1 MNIISYLP
9 KIEKYLVIFSLTAFF
24 FFWGLKLE
32 YFQARL
38 LVFLPLL
45 IIIYQTY
52 KNRNYNFVKLPAIIL
67 GCLLIHLMAV
77 KYFFGIFNFITIIYS
92 IFLTFIA
99 IILSYY
105 KELILKNLYL
115 IVNTFIFIT
124 PIIIFI
130 NLYLSLVLSAENS
143 SLPTI
148 DLFINCDR
156 SAISFGKF
164 IFQENSHFSMMA
176 VPVILSFFFLKKKL
190 LTNLN
195 KIFFAVFLI
204 INIIFFSTTLL
215 VSLILCSLYFI
226 FYLLINNSIGFNLT
240 KYDKLNNNLLSL
252 NITFQKNFKK
262 IIILFIVVIVSY
274 GISVLPTCKK
284 KIYET
289 VYLITKVENEI
300 SIANKNDQQTAD
312 KRYEV
317 NSSSSTFYYSLL
329 VTLESL
335 KKFSLIGVG
344 INNYETAFNSA
355 AEGLRWFIDKEGDRK
370 IHDYAAS
377 VNKQDGYNN
386 FSKILVEFGILSLL
400 LIPVFLKFMF
410 SNKVNLFHKVFFSS
424 LVITQLLKGAG
435 YFNGGFIVAILF
447 ILIIIFDNDKI
458 NYS

>member
-9 KIEKYLVIFSLTAFF
+9 KIEKYLIILSLTAFF
-24 FFWGLKLE
+24 FFWGLKLG

-67 GCLLIHLMAV
+67 GCLLIHLIAV

-130 NLYLSLVLSAENS
+130 NLYISLGHAAVSG

-164 IFQENSHFSMMA
+164 IFKENSHFSMMA

-262 IIILFIVVIVSY
+262 IIILLIVVIISY
-274 GISVLPTCKK
+274 GISVLPSCKR

-300 SIANKNDQQTAD
+300 TIANNQQSDLNA
-312 KRYEV
+312 
-317 NSSSSTFYYSLL
+317 SSSTFYYSLL
-329 VTLESL
+329 VMLESL
-335 KKFSLIGVG
+335 KTFNLIGVG

-355 AEGLRWFIDKEGDRK
+355 AEDLRWFIDKEGGQK
-370 IHDYAAS
+370 IHKYAAS

-435 YFNGGFIVAILF
+435 YFNGGFILAILF
-447 ILIIIFDNDKI
+447 IIMIVFDNDKI
-458 NYS
+458 NYP

>member
-1 MNIISYLP
+1 MNLHFYLP

-45 IIIYQTY
+45 TIIYQTY
-52 KNRNYNFVKLPAIIL
+52 KNRNYNFIKLPAIIL
-67 GCLLIHLMAV
+67 GCLLVHLMAV

-92 IFLTFIA
+92 IFLTFIG

-105 KELILKNLYL
+105 KELILKNLHL
-115 IVNTFIFIT
+115 IVNNFIFIT

-130 NLYLSLVLSAENS
+130 NLYISINYAAENV
-143 SLPTI
+143 SLPII

-156 SAISFGKF
+156 SALSFGKF
-164 IFQENSHFSMMA
+164 IFKENSHFSMMA
-176 VPVILSFFFLKKKL
+176 APVILSFFFLKKEL

-195 KIFFAVFLI
+195 KTFFTIFVI

-240 KYDKLNNNLLSL
+240 KYDKFNNNLLSL
-252 NITFQKNFKK
+252 NITFKKNFKK
-262 IIILFIVVIVSY
+262 IIILFIVIVISV
-274 GISVLPTCKK
+274 GISVLPSCKR

-289 VYLITKVENEI
+289 IYLITKVENEI
-300 SIANKNDQQTAD
+300 TIANNQESD
-312 KRYEV
+312 V
-317 NSSSSTFYYSLL
+317 NSSSSTFFYSLL
-329 VTLESL
+329 VMLESL
-335 KKFSLIGVG
+335 KTFNLIGVG
-344 INNYETAFNSA
+344 INNYEVAFNSA
-355 AEGLRWFIDKEGDRK
+355 APELRWFIDKKGNKK

-386 FSKILVEFGILSLL
+386 FSKLLVEFGILSLL
-400 LIPVFLKFMF
+400 LIPVFLKFLF
-410 SNKVNLFHKVFFSS
+410 SNKINLFHKFFFSS

-447 ILIIIFDNDKI
+447 VLIIIFDNSKT

>member
-1 MNIISYLP
+1 MNLHFYLP

-45 IIIYQTY
+45 TIIYQTY
-52 KNRNYNFVKLPAIIL
+52 KNRNYNFIKLPAIIL
-67 GCLLIHLMAV
+67 GCLLVHLMVV
-77 KYFFGIFNFITIIYS
+77 KYFFGIFNFITIIHS
-92 IFLTFIA
+92 IFLTFIG

-115 IVNTFIFIT
+115 IVNSFIFIT

-130 NLYLSLVLSAENS
+130 NLYISINYAAEDI

-164 IFQENSHFSMMA
+164 IFKENSHFSMMA
-176 VPVILSFFFLKKKL
+176 VPVILSFFFLKKEL

-195 KIFFAVFLI
+195 KTFFTIFVI

-262 IIILFIVVIVSY
+262 IIILLIVMAVSFC
-274 GISVLPTCKK
+274 ISVLPTCKR

-300 SIANKNDQQTAD
+300 TIANNQQSD
-312 KRYEV
+312 V
-317 NSSSSTFYYSLL
+317 NASSSTFYYSLL
-329 VTLESL
+329 VMLESL
-335 KKFSLIGVG
+335 KTFKVIGVG
-344 INNYETAFNSA
+344 INNYQTAFDRA
-355 AEGLRWFIDKEGDRK
+355 APELRWFIDKEGDQK

-386 FSKILVEFGILSLL
+386 FSKLLVEFGILSLL
-400 LIPVFLKFMF
+400 LIPVFLKFLF
-410 SNKVNLFHKVFFSS
+410 SNKINFFHKVFFSS

-435 YFNGGFIVAILF
+435 YFNGGFIVGILF
-447 ILIIIFDNDKI
+447 VLIIIFDNSKT